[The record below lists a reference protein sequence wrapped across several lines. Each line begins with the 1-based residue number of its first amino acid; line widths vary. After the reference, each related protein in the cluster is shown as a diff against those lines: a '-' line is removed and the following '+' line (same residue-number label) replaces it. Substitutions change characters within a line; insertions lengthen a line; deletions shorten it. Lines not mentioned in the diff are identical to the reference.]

1 MVDVPHL
8 VLVAKLGYER
18 SIGDIIQ
25 PRERSVHHIAS
36 FHLISLVERQKQ
48 FRDTLG
54 YDL

>member
-1 MVDVPHL
+1 MVYVPHL

-18 SIGDIIQ
+18 SIGGIIQ

-36 FHLISLVERQKQ
+36 FHSISLLEMQRR